1 MPGVQPP
8 GCLCRP
14 RSCSK
19 ASPCETSTVGA
30 TFWSWMLTSTFRQ
43 GPSAAPA
50 GPVASC
56 LLQVVHL
63 CTDGMSCWQ
72 DSSVPKAHWAA
83 ACRQDSQ
90 LPQPAQVPQCRVP
103 QVLAWTRPLS
113 TSPYVSD
120 ACSSYQ
126 RRAGM
131 GALRPGELQAP
142 VHFAVQASGS
152 ARCQHCAGVWVGG
165 GGGGGGLGGLCATGH
180 QLTGGQHHAGVGTVP
195 QPAAGNSLRRLVRSL
210 SGRRSGPA
218 SPTSP
223 AAIVDAQPGSF
234 IEPKE
239 HASSR
244 QPKELAVSLLPQCVC
259 FCISFLHLMAAA
271 SHGSQLAGS
280 SCCSQSGPGIFV

>member
-165 GGGGGGLGGLCATGH
+165 GGGGGVGGAMRNWAST
-180 QLTGGQHHAGVGTVP
+180 
-195 QPAAGNSLRRLVRSL
+195 NWW
-210 SGRRSGPA
+210 PA
-218 SPTSP
+218 SCRCGDRASASCGQLFAPPGQVSVGQEVRARLPNIPCCHRGCP
-223 AAIVDAQPGSF
+223 AWLV
-234 IEPKE
+234 
-239 HASSR
+239 H
-244 QPKELAVSLLPQCVC
+244 
-259 FCISFLHLMAAA
+259 
-271 SHGSQLAGS
+271 
-280 SCCSQSGPGIFV
+280 